1 MKKCLILFLTLFSLN
16 TFSQSKINFE
26 EYFVKNHAA
35 QLIQSFNN
43 TIDIDI
49 PDSKANFS
57 KNQASVVVQTF
68 FKNNSPTSYKTNH
81 RGGGNGRANYEIGNL
96 TAGKLNYRTYLL
108 YELKGEIVQ
117 IIELRIELE
126 D

>member
-1 MKKCLILFLTLFSLN
+1 MILLLTFLSIN
-16 TFSQSKINFE
+16 TFSQNTINFE
-26 EYFVKNHAA
+26 AYFVKNNAA
-35 QLIQSFNN
+35 QLIQSFNSSV
-43 TIDIDI
+43 DIDI
-49 PDSKANFS
+49 PDSKSNFS
-57 KNQASVVVQTF
+57 KNQASVVVQSF
-68 FKNNSPTSYKTNH
+68 FKKHPPSSYKANH
-81 RGGGNGRANYEIGNL
+81 RGGGGGRPNYEIGSL